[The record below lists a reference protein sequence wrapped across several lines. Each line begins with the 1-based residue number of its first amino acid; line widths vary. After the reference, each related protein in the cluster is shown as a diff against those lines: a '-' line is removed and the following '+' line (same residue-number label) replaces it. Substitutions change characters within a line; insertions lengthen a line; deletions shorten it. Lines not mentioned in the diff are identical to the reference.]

1 MKKNSNPAHPTNI
14 LPTDLIIFIATND
27 KKMTTKFFDEIKEEL
42 RKGAYELGHPFRYF
56 TMATLG
62 VDKFARL
69 RLIALRNVSKDLKLT
84 FFTDKRSR
92 KVLHI
97 KENNRVSLLFYHP
110 QSLLQLRVEGIAQ
123 INADQFQIQKTWEN
137 IEPESRRDYI
147 TKEAPGSSLESPDSL
162 EFLKE
167 GDYFSI
173 VEIEPFRIEYLK
185 LAQDRHTK
193 IKFSRN
199 EKGWSS
205 EYLVP

>member
-1 MKKNSNPAHPTNI
+1 MPDK
-14 LPTDLIIFIATND
+14 IFEKITQ
-27 KKMTTKFFDEIKEEL
+27 EL
-42 RKGAYELGHPFRYF
+42 KKGAFKKGHYFKYF
-56 TMATLG
+56 TLATLG

-69 RLIALRNVSKDLKLT
+69 RLVALRNVSDDLKLT

-97 KENNRVSLLFYHP
+97 KEDNRVSLLFYHRKK
-110 QSLLQLRVEGIAQ
+110 LIQLRIEGIAR
-123 INADQFQIQKTWEN
+123 INNDQFQIQKSWEQVGT
-137 IEPESRRDYI
+137 EARKDFI
-147 TKEAPGSSLESPDSL
+147 TKEAPGSTIKDPDSL

-173 VEIEPFRIEYLK
+173 VEIDPFRIEYLRLK
-185 LAQDRHTK
+185 KNGHTK
-193 IKFSRN
+193 IKYSKN